1 MGPDTCFPMVIEY
14 LSGDVEGKVFGVN
27 TPAVSGFPFP
37 PGDTLCY
44 PNHIEYSSSFA
55 ASVSLSGAVGDTTW
69 MEPGQPPVIAFHVPG
84 DYTTPYESG
93 IVYIRHGEQLLPV
106 IHVCG
111 SYAVTSKAGLL
122 ENNSNMTPWYYS
134 TQFQIDIT
142 DVADNR
148 TNGIDGL
155 MPLYGDVPTDFNP
168 WDYWDCNT
176 NVNCDSGLISNP
188 NMSYEKSKIYLD
200 TIMAFVRPRLV
211 RILQLDPGCIVIN
224 TNEVIPDNV
233 TIEVSPNPATE
244 VVTFTAPSDYI
255 IQNVSVFDMKGS
267 LVSSANGVHQNYYT
281 MGTTE
286 LLSGIYLVRLQFD
299 QGVAARQFVIR

>member
-1 MGPDTCFPMVIEY
+1 
-14 LSGDVEGKVFGVN
+14 
-27 TPAVSGFPFP
+27 
-37 PGDTLCY
+37 
-44 PNHIEYSSSFA
+44 
-55 ASVSLSGAVGDTTW
+55 

-255 IQNVSVFDMKGS
+255 IQNVSVFDMKGAWFP
-267 LVSSANGVHQNYYT
+267 LPMECIKTTIPWERLNYYPA
-281 MGTTE
+281 
-286 LLSGIYLVRLQFD
+286 SI
-299 QGVAARQFVIR
+299 